1 MQTGISASEAHGPT
15 FRKLRSSKPK
25 LPCGNSATQPSA
37 QLLPCRTQSA
47 RKQPKVQNPEPF
59 AKIRQV
65 TSVRHAHGSTFHF
78 ELRSYDRSLPF
89 GHQAIAAVLEICH
102 STKRPASS
110 APCILRG
117 QPKRPASS
125 ALSAS
130 CEDSAAHM
138 SQANQTGQTA
148 LPGVAKGFAEGHV
161 SACCKLYDPHTQR
174 QTLRKPRSSSAR
186 FIGPPTAWTLYRH
199 WTLRKSCAK
208 GALEATESQAVSIEL
223 GRGDRG
229 VRSTSLACQKLHHIP
244 EPKSIFCGLEF
255 AKLRK

>member
-1 MQTGISASEAHGPT
+1 MDPRSESCAVLSQSCRVGILPLNQAPSFSHAE
-15 FRKLRSSKPK
+15 PK
-25 LPCGNSATQPSA
+25 VLGNNPK
-37 QLLPCRTQSA
+37 CRTQS
-47 RKQPKVQNPEPF
+47 RFV
-59 AKIRQV
+59 
-65 TSVRHAHGSTFHF
+65 VRHAHGPTFHF

-89 GHQAIAAVLEICH
+89 GHQAKAAVIEICH

-148 LPGVAKGFAEGHV
+148 LPGVGKGFAEGHV
-161 SACCKLYDPHTQR
+161 SACCKIYDPHTPR

-186 FIGPPTAWTLYRH
+186 FIGPPTACPGSD
-199 WTLRKSCAK
+199 RKS
-208 GALEATESQAVSIEL
+208 GGIN
-223 GRGDRG
+223 
-229 VRSTSLACQKLHHIP
+229 
-244 EPKSIFCGLEF
+244 
-255 AKLRK
+255 